1 LHTREKRTA
10 LLVGDGARKTPMNP
24 SAIVRYYGWSA
35 MSVGTPAYTLYFDP
49 FYRSYCGAD
58 WFSLEDFSDAD
69 YIAVT
74 HGHEEHFLDVP
85 HVAARTGATVIGS
98 AAAVDFLR
106 WRRRLPAKQLLTVDR
121 DRSVDVPG
129 FRIDTFGWKHRDIN
143 LVASVTKALLRGN
156 TTQLAW
162 AWSSATRAPFCAP
175 YMGYVL
181 TLPAGLTVMNYN
193 EGFNNK
199 MTDREVTELGQRFR
213 IDVLLGG
220 MQLNFVDDVRRG
232 VAALRPK
239 MVLLYP
245 PHERFHAM
253 MGASSRP
260 WTEFT
265 AAAQA
270 AAPQARVIA
279 LSPGTQVNL
288 EDGSVSQFQRRER
301 REPALHG

>member
-1 LHTREKRTA
+1 
-10 LLVGDGARKTPMNP
+10 MN
-24 SAIVRYYGWSA
+24 SQAIVRYYGWSA
-35 MSVGTPAYTLYFDP
+35 LSVCTPTHMLFFDP
-49 FYRSYCGAD
+49 FYRRYCGAE
-58 WFSLEDFSDAD
+58 WFSLEDFTEAD

-98 AAAVDFLR
+98 TAATGFLR
-106 WRRRLPAKQLLTVDR
+106 WRCGLPAKQLLTVDR
-121 DRSVDVPG
+121 YRSVEVPG

-162 AWSSATRAPFCAP
+162 AWSSATRAPFYAP

-181 TLPAGLTVMNYN
+181 TLPGGLTIMNYN

-199 MTDREVTELGQRFR
+199 MTDREITDLGQRFR

-232 VAALRPK
+232 VAALRPR

-245 PHERFHAM
+245 PHEKFHGM
-253 MGASSRP
+253 MGATSRP

-270 AAPQARVIA
+270 VAPHARVAA
-279 LSPGTQVNL
+279 LVPGTQVNL
-288 EDGSVSQFQRRER
+288 EDGSVSQFQRRPPSQQIVR
-301 REPALHG
+301 GRAAVAP